1 MLEVESAGDNSQ
13 GDGQME
19 EWKNRE
25 LKIEYQGR
33 FAPSEHPKNSRMTE
47 IEKEKEKKE
56 ISPLTHLG

>member
-33 FAPSEHPKNSRMTE
+33 FAPSEHPKNSRTK